1 MNNRI
6 IKEIRY
12 YESGISNIAGNSA
25 PDNLGRLFHPAAD
38 TNYLGKRIARKLHEL
53 NFSYGEFDHI
63 YINLTTILPENELVV
78 SDRNIDKSIK
88 YIDYGLQPAT
98 YNVLD
103 EAGKNKLLKS
113 ITFRI
118 LKHISFGDAPNLK
131 RVEEVEDLTA
141 KLNSEMSILY
151 KTKETGLYKVEI
163 RYQINP
169 AGASTRAIVEYTDK
183 KNNSRRQAYIPLVFY
198 EDVYTLIDTITV
210 KKDVLVFTPKKS
222 YRAELNNEGY
232 TTPIELSIPAL
243 DRL

>member
-6 IKEIRY
+6 IKDIRY
-12 YESGISNIAGNSA
+12 CESSTPNIEYNSL
-25 PDNLGRLFHPAAD
+25 PDSLGKLFHPATD
-38 TNYLGKRIARKLHEL
+38 TNYLGHRIARKLNEL

-63 YINLTTILPENELVV
+63 YINLTTILPENDLVV
-78 SDRNIDKSIK
+78 SQRNVDKTIK
-88 YIDYGLQPAT
+88 FIDYGLQPAT

-169 AGASTRAIVEYTDK
+169 ASASTRAIVEYTDK
-183 KNNSRRQAYIPLVFY
+183 KNNSRRQAYIPLAFY

-210 KKDVLVFTPKKS
+210 KKDILVFTPKKS
-222 YRAELNNEGY
+222 YRAELNNDRY
-232 TTPIELSIPAL
+232 TSPIELSIPEL
-243 DRL
+243 ERL